1 MEWRS
6 KDVNT
11 LKNDK
16 IYDLVG
22 IGIGPFNLG
31 MAALADQTE
40 VDAIYFDQKEEFSWH
55 PGMLIDGADLQV
67 PFLADL
73 VTIADPKS
81 PYTFINYLH
90 EHNRLYQFYFFNK
103 LDIPRKEYNAYTRWV
118 ASNLS
123 NCHFGKK
130 VIDVIYHEE
139 GKYYEVS
146 IEDVQSSETQVIK
159 SNHVVLG
166 TGSVPNI
173 PDGFEGF
180 SNEDVLHTNHYLYRE
195 KDLKK
200 SDSVTV
206 VGSGQSA
213 AEVFYDFLHD
223 QERYGY
229 SLRWLT
235 RSAGFFQLEQA
246 KLGQEVFSPDYV
258 SYFHELP
265 FEERTNALE
274 TLGTL
279 RKGVDPSTLKNI
291 YHLLYHRS
299 TEEQPDVTIQPMTEV
314 NGIEKRG
321 ESYVLNCRQW
331 QEDQPFVVETDK
343 VVLATGYKPH
353 FPDWFNRIGDEIE
366 WEDEKRFKVEMDQQ
380 LVFKDGR
387 DNHVFTLTNLDHSHG
402 TGATNLALSV
412 ERNKR
417 VLNRVAGKELYSIN
431 TNTVFQQF
439 SSKGM

>member
-1 MEWRS
+1 MDTT
-6 KDVNT
+6 KQ
-11 LKNDK
+11 
-16 IYDLVG
+16 YDLVG

-31 MAALADQTE
+31 MAALADESE
-40 VDAIYFDQKEEFSWH
+40 VDAIYFDQKEEFNWH

-90 EHNRLYQFYFFNK
+90 EHDRLYQFYFFNK

-118 ASNLS
+118 ASKLS
-123 NCHFGKK
+123 NCFFGKR
-130 VIDVIYHEE
+130 VIDVNYAQEKE
-139 GKYYEVS
+139 SYNVT
-146 IEDVQSSETQVIK
+146 IEDVKTKRSAVIQAK
-159 SNHVVLG
+159 HVVLG

-173 PDGFEGF
+173 PQGFE
-180 SNEDVLHTNHYLYRE
+180 SYPLEDVLHTNHYLFHE
-195 KDLKK
+195 KELKK
-200 SDSVTV
+200 SKSVTV

-213 AEVFYDFLHD
+213 AEVFYDLLHD

-229 SLRWLT
+229 QINWLT
-235 RSAGFFQLEQA
+235 RSAGFFQLESA

-258 SYFHELP
+258 SYFHGLS
-265 FEERTNALE
+265 FNARKDALS

-279 RKGVDPSTLKNI
+279 RKGIDPSTLKNI

-299 TEEQPDVTIQPMTEV
+299 SEQPLDVMIQPLAEV
-314 NGIEKRG
+314 NGVEKSEG
-321 ESYVLNCRQW
+321 HYELSCRQW
-331 QEDQPFVVETDK
+331 QEDNEFEVKTEK
-343 VVLATGYKPH
+343 IVLATGYKPH
-353 FPDWFNRIGDEIE
+353 FPEWFKRIENEIE
-366 WEDEKRFKVEMDQQ
+366 WEDEKRFKVERDQQ

-387 DNHVFTLTNLDHSHG
+387 VNHIFSLTNLDHSHG

-417 VLNRVAGKELYSIN
+417 VLNAVAGKSLFKVN

-439 SSKGM
+439 SSKDNNKLV

>member
-1 MEWRS
+1 MEIVDTTKR
-6 KDVNT
+6 
-11 LKNDK
+11 
-16 IYDLVG
+16 YDLVG

-31 MAALADQTE
+31 MAALADESE
-40 VDAIYFDQKEEFSWH
+40 VNAIYFDQKEEFNWH

-90 EHNRLYQFYFFNK
+90 EHDRLYQFYFFNK

-118 ASNLS
+118 ASKLS
-123 NCHFGKK
+123 NCFFGKR
-130 VIDVIYHEE
+130 VIDVNYAEE
-139 GKYYEVS
+139 KECYNVT
-146 IEDVQSSETQVIK
+146 IEDVKTRRSSVIQAK
-159 SNHVVLG
+159 HVVLG

-173 PDGFEGF
+173 PQGFE
-180 SNEDVLHTNHYLYRE
+180 SYPLEDVLHTNHYLFHE
-195 KDLKK
+195 KELKK
-200 SDSVTV
+200 SKSVTV

-213 AEVFYDFLHD
+213 AEVFYDLLHD
-223 QERYGY
+223 QEQYGY
-229 SLRWLT
+229 QINWLT
-235 RSAGFFQLEQA
+235 RSAGFFQLESA

-258 SYFHELP
+258 SYFHGLS
-265 FEERTNALE
+265 FDDRKDALS

-279 RKGVDPSTLKNI
+279 RKGIDPSTLKNI

-299 TEEQPDVTIQPMTEV
+299 SEKRLDVMIQPLSEV
-314 NGIEKRG
+314 NGVEKSEG
-321 ESYVLNCRQW
+321 HYELSCRQW
-331 QEDQPFVVETDK
+331 QEDNEFK
-343 VVLATGYKPH
+343 VKTEKIVLATGYKPH
-353 FPDWFNRIGDEIE
+353 FPEWFKRIENEIE
-366 WEDEKRFKVEMDQQ
+366 WEDEKRFKVERDQQ

-387 DNHVFTLTNLDHSHG
+387 INHIFSLTNLDHSHG

-417 VLNRVAGKELYSIN
+417 VLNAVAGKPLFKVN

-439 SSKGM
+439 SSKER

>member
-1 MEWRS
+1 MDTTKR
-6 KDVNT
+6 
-11 LKNDK
+11 
-16 IYDLVG
+16 YDLVG

-31 MAALADQTE
+31 MAALAEDSE
-40 VDAIYFDQKEEFSWH
+40 VDAVYFDQKEEFNWH

-90 EHNRLYQFYFFNK
+90 EHDRLYQFYFFNK

-118 ASNLS
+118 ASKLS
-123 NCHFGKK
+123 NCFFGKK
-130 VIDVIYHEE
+130 VTDVNYVKEKECYDVTIEEVKTGSTDVI
-139 GKYYEVS
+139 
-146 IEDVQSSETQVIK
+146 QA
-159 SNHVVLG
+159 NHVVLG

-173 PDGFEGF
+173 PEGFEAYPV
-180 SNEDVLHTNHYLYRE
+180 EDVLHTNHYLFHE
-195 KDLKK
+195 KELKK
-200 SDSVTV
+200 STSITV

-213 AEVFYDFLHD
+213 AEVFYDLLHD

-229 SLRWLT
+229 RINWLT
-235 RSAGFFQLEQA
+235 RSAGFFQLESA

-258 SYFHELP
+258 SYFHGLS
-265 FEERTNALE
+265 FDERTDALS

-279 RKGVDPSTLKNI
+279 RKGIDPSTLKNI

-299 TEEQPDVTIQPMTEV
+299 SEQRLDLMIQPLTEV
-314 NGIEKRG
+314 NGVKKIDEHY
-321 ESYVLNCRQW
+321 ELNCRQW
-331 QEDQPFVVETDK
+331 QEDHEFQVNTEK
-343 VVLATGYKPH
+343 MVLATGYKPH
-353 FPDWFNRIGDEIE
+353 FPEWFKRIENEIE
-366 WEDEKRFKVEMDQQ
+366 WEDEKRFKVERDQQ

-387 DNHVFTLTNLDHSHG
+387 KNHIFSLTNLDHSHG

-417 VLNRVAGKELYSIN
+417 VLNAIAGKTLFKVN

-439 SSKGM
+439 SSKKGNAK

>member
-1 MEWRS
+1 MNS
-6 KDVNT
+6 
-11 LKNDK
+11 DK
-16 IYDLVG
+16 LYDLAG

-40 VDAIYFDQKEEFSWH
+40 VDAIYFDQKEEFNWH
-55 PGMLIDGADLQV
+55 PGMLIEGADLQV

-118 ASNLS
+118 ASSVS

-130 VIDVIYHEE
+130 VVDVIYRKEDQ
-139 GKYYEVS
+139 YYELT
-146 IEDVQSSETQVIK
+146 IEDVSTSKTHVMK
-159 SNHVVLG
+159 ARHVVLG

-173 PDGFEGF
+173 PKGFDQYPI
-180 SNEDVLHTNHYLYRE
+180 EDILHTNHYLYHE
-195 KDLKK
+195 KEVK
-200 SDSVTV
+200 SSGSVTV

-213 AEVFYDFLHD
+213 AEVFYDLLNN
-223 QERYGY
+223 QEKYNY

-235 RSAGFFQLEQA
+235 RSSGFFQLESA

-258 SYFHELP
+258 SYFHNLP
-265 FEERTNALE
+265 YEKRTEALS

-279 RKGVDPSTLKNI
+279 RKGIDPSTLKNI

-299 TEEQPDVTIQPMTEV
+299 FDEMPDVTIQPLTEV
-314 NGIEKRG
+314 NDVKKIENG
-321 ESYVLNCRQW
+321 YQLNCRQW
-331 QEDQPFVVETDK
+331 QEDHSFTVDTEK
-343 VVLATGYKPH
+343 VVLATGYKPN
-353 FPDWFNRIGDEIE
+353 FPEWFIQMEDEIE
-366 WEDEKRFKVEMDQQ
+366 WEDEKRFKVERDQE

-387 DNHVFTLTNLDHSHG
+387 ANHIFTLTNLDHSHG

-417 VLNRVAGKELYSIN
+417 VLNRVAGKELYSVN

-439 SSKGM
+439 SSKEM

>member
-1 MEWRS
+1 MDTTKR
-6 KDVNT
+6 
-11 LKNDK
+11 
-16 IYDLVG
+16 YDLVG

-31 MAALADQTE
+31 MAALADESE
-40 VDAIYFDQKEEFSWH
+40 VDAIYFDQKEEFNWH

-90 EHNRLYQFYFFNK
+90 EHDRLYQFYFFNK

-118 ASNLS
+118 ASKLS
-123 NCHFGKK
+123 NCFFGKR
-130 VIDVIYHEE
+130 VIDVNYAQEKE
-139 GKYYEVS
+139 CYNVT
-146 IEDVQSSETQVIK
+146 IEDVKTKRSAVIQAK
-159 SNHVVLG
+159 HVVLG

-173 PDGFEGF
+173 PQGFE
-180 SNEDVLHTNHYLYRE
+180 SYPLEDVLHTNHYLFHE
-195 KDLKK
+195 KELKK
-200 SDSVTV
+200 SKSVTV

-213 AEVFYDFLHD
+213 AEVFYDLLHD

-229 SLRWLT
+229 QINWLT
-235 RSAGFFQLEQA
+235 RSAGFFQLESA

-258 SYFHELP
+258 SYFHGLS
-265 FEERTNALE
+265 FNARKDALS

-279 RKGVDPSTLKNI
+279 RKGIDPSTLKNI

-299 TEEQPDVTIQPMTEV
+299 SEQPLDVMIQPLAEV
-314 NGIEKRG
+314 NGVEKSEG
-321 ESYVLNCRQW
+321 HYELSCRQW
-331 QEDQPFVVETDK
+331 QEDNEFEVKTEK
-343 VVLATGYKPH
+343 IVLATGYKPH
-353 FPDWFNRIGDEIE
+353 FPEWFKRIENEIE
-366 WEDEKRFKVEMDQQ
+366 WEDEKRFKVERDQQ

-387 DNHVFTLTNLDHSHG
+387 VNHIFSLTNLDHSHG

-417 VLNRVAGKELYSIN
+417 VLNAVAGKSLFKVN

-439 SSKGM
+439 SSKDNNKLV